1 MISVY
6 MSPMIF
12 RRQLFGKSVWPL
24 LKVWEM
30 EPFFYCEIYILFIS
44 CFCVSKMLKCKLIST
59 RHTRGSLVDD
69 TYAQGDVYMCSVEA
83 ILWTVVVMLRFL
95 Y

>member
-1 MISVY
+1 
-6 MSPMIF
+6 
-12 RRQLFGKSVWPL
+12 
-24 LKVWEM
+24 
-30 EPFFYCEIYILFIS
+30 
-44 CFCVSKMLKCKLIST
+44 MLKCKLIST